1 LIVESLPYMTT
12 KLIKTTMIKNNYP
25 LSSSDD
31 GIQPPSESRE
41 SASTATT
48 TMRRAAVDS
57 ERIRRRSVAVN
68 GRIKTNARDI
78 IQHVP
83 DILRAS
89 HSYEDVTEE
98 QIERIRTMHKKIELA
113 AKFTFNYNTLLFVAS
128 VLAALGL
135 VSNSSTTVIA
145 SMLVSP
151 IMGPVVGMAYGAT
164 IYDWKLCRKSL
175 RTETISL
182 LVCIFIGSAI
192 GAW

>member
-1 LIVESLPYMTT
+1 MA
-12 KLIKTTMIKNNYP
+12 KNN
-25 LSSSDD
+25 SSPSSTDD
-31 GIQPPSESRE
+31 RIHIPPESRE
-41 SASTATT
+41 SASTGVTAT
-48 TMRRAAVDS
+48 TMRRAVDS

-68 GRIKTNARDI
+68 GRNKRNARDI

-89 HSYEDVTEE
+89 HSYENVTEE
-98 QIERIRTMHKKIELA
+98 QIERIRTMHKKIEVA

-151 IMGPVVGMAYGAT
+151 IMVRSFSIPLAVVCGPRRRRMHN
-164 IYDWKLCRKSL
+164 WRKTL
-175 RTETISL
+175 THP
-182 LVCIFIGSAI
+182 
-192 GAW
+192 